1 MTHFWFCVLI
11 WLQPV
16 VLCLFRHKLA
26 GLKSLTNHR
35 IPSSELLF
43 TSQRELLNH
52 MGMFKKKSPCD
63 VECVYL
69 ALLSRLA
76 FICFMWWFSCWE
88 RKCSDTDCLS
98 TACLWLQ
105 GNLSLNMLN
114 TRNPIPPGLISYWCN
129 CCMPSYEDV
138 QASKVPSCPLSG
150 LVGFSDG
157 RPCGTLPSLHSQWPL
172 GSRSHLLLKLFSK
185 LFRFFSSPESPGSL
199 GWIPENLEL
208 SRDFLC
214 LWDLQQ
220 AVVSPHSTEFNT
232 DGLRSPQSIS
242 REDGRCSELHFR
254 CQKGLKTSICWIFYS
269 LFPLKKPL
277 KCRFHSSIRTISGYF
292 RTRP

>member
-1 MTHFWFCVLI
+1 M
-11 WLQPV
+11 
-16 VLCLFRHKLA
+16 
-26 GLKSLTNHR
+26 
-35 IPSSELLF
+35 
-43 TSQRELLNH
+43 
-52 MGMFKKKSPCD
+52 
-63 VECVYL
+63 
-69 ALLSRLA
+69 
-76 FICFMWWFSCWE
+76 
-88 RKCSDTDCLS
+88 CLS
-98 TACLWLQ
+98 SSALSSGLHMFYVMVFMLRKKMQRHWL
-105 GNLSLNMLN
+105 LVDSLLMIAGEF
-114 TRNPIPPGLISYWCN
+114 IPEYVKHAESNSPGLISYWCN
-129 CCMPSYEDV
+129 CCMSSYEDV
-138 QASKVPSCPLSG
+138 QASKVPSCPLFG

-269 LFPLKKPL
+269 LFPLKKTF
-277 KCRFHSSIRTISGYF
+277 KMQISF
-292 RTRP
+292 INKDNKRLF